1 MQSDCVAITVRLH
14 IFVLKKRNFI
24 VSSQKDIVIDEKTV
38 VLGKVGPGG

>member
-38 VLGKVGPGG
+38 VFGKVGPGG